1 MSLMMSFAMSLFFS
15 GLFTYLALGGTPLW
29 LSAWGRGIVLGWPLG
44 FMLAMLIG
52 RPVRSIALRLLG
64 AGDR

>member
-1 MSLMMSFAMSLFFS
+1 
-15 GLFTYLALGGTPLW
+15 
-29 LSAWGRGIVLGWPLG
+29 VLGWPLG